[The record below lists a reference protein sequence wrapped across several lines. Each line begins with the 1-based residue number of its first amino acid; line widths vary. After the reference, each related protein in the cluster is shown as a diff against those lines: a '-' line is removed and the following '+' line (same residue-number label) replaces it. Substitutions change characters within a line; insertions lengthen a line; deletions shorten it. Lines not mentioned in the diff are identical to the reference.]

1 MSMTWTWRWTV
12 PDILRYRGDTAPI
25 LGTLTHAD
33 GTTAYDLTD
42 CTLKLT
48 CTEEE
53 NPPAL
58 FTTLRSSGTLGAGT
72 DTDTAVAVGEFENA
86 VVGDLFYNVT
96 KDLYAFISVV
106 TSDDEVEL
114 DREITGQVS
123 GNSFQTGASAQK
135 FQIRATIVLPLTGGW
150 EFTFTAAEAD
160 LFGFYW
166 YDIQLTTKAGTI
178 FTLAKGHL
186 LYRQD
191 ITK

>member
-1 MSMTWTWRWTV
+1 V

-25 LGTLTHAD
+25 RGTLTTV
-33 GTTAYDLTD
+33 GGGAYDLTD
-42 CTLKLT
+42 CTLKFT

-58 FTTLRSSGTLGAGT
+58 FTTLRASGTLGVGT
-72 DTDTAVAVGEFENA
+72 DTDTAAAVGKFEDA
-86 VVGDLFYNVT
+86 VVGDLFYNAT
-96 KDLYAFISVV
+96 RDRYAFIAIV
-106 TSDDEVEL
+106 TSDDQVEL
-114 DREITGQVS
+114 DREITGQVP
-123 GNSFQTGASAQK
+123 GDSFQTGVSAQK
-135 FQIRATIVLPLTGGW
+135 FQIRATIALPLTGGW

-160 LFGFYW
+160 FFGFYW
-166 YDIQLTTKAGTI
+166 YDIQLTDKVGKV